1 MSTFS
6 KAALLA
12 LAGFVA
18 SWVWGQNSALAQGP
32 QCGARSNI
40 LEALRNGYQERP
52 VSRGVT
58 ATGALL
64 EVFAG
69 PSGSWSILVT
79 VPGGPTCLVSSGEGW
94 RRLPLADQNDDP
106 AV

>member
-12 LAGFVA
+12 LAYFVL
-18 SWVWGQNSALAQGP
+18 SWVWAESPALAQGP
-32 QCGARSNI
+32 QCGSREAI
-40 LEALRNGYQERP
+40 LKALQNGYQERP

-58 ATGALL
+58 STGALL
-64 EVFAG
+64 EAFAG

-94 RRLPLADQNDDP
+94 RRLPLAVQNDDP

>member
-1 MSTFS
+1 MSTFPP
-6 KAALLA
+6 AALLA
-12 LAGFVA
+12 LACFVV
-18 SWVWGQNSALAQGP
+18 SWAWAESSALAQGP
-32 QCGARSNI
+32 QCGARTTI
-40 LEALRNGYQERP
+40 LEALRDGYQERP

-58 ATGALL
+58 STGALL

-79 VPGGPTCLVSSGEGW
+79 VPGGPTCLLSSGEGW
-94 RRLPLADQNDDP
+94 RRLPFAGQSDDP

>member
-1 MSTFS
+1 MSTFT

-12 LAGFVA
+12 LACFVVSGA
-18 SWVWGQNSALAQGP
+18 WMPDPALAQGSH
-32 QCGARSNI
+32 CGPRD
-40 LEALRNGYQERP
+40 ALVDALSEGYQESP

-58 ATGALL
+58 STGALL
-64 EVFAG
+64 EIFAG

-94 RRLPLADQNDDP
+94 RRLPLAGEDHDP